1 MNNAFGWLRLPRW
14 ALPAAAIGLVA
25 ALAPAVAL
33 AQAGPDVIKS
43 FNGSGLTLRAYI
55 NGILKQNNLADG
67 VADAPHQNFWDKLS
81 YKEFTTGNVPGVDAG
96 PNPPYRILVV
106 GDGAN
111 SNLVLALQGK
121 GPLFDKDTG
130 AIGRMPAN
138 ANPPEMPFFT
148 DTQIEPIIDWINRH
162 CPNPGAREA
171 VARSPH
177 PPLPR
182 RRRRPS

>member
-1 MNNAFGWLRLPRW
+1 MKNAFRWLRFLPRW
-14 ALPAAAIGLVA
+14 AAAISLVA
-25 ALAPAVAL
+25 ALTPALAL
-33 AQAGPDVIKS
+33 AQAGPRINS
-43 FNGSGLTLRAYI
+43 FNGNGLTLRAYI

-67 VADAPHQNFWDKLS
+67 VASAPHLNFWDTLN
-81 YKEFTTGNVPGVDAG
+81 YREFTTGNVPGVEAG

-148 DTQIEPIIDWINRH
+148 DAQIQPIIDWINRR
-162 CPNPGAREA
+162 CPNPGGPDARR
-171 VARSPH
+171 AR
-177 PPLPR
+177 PR
-182 RRRRPS
+182 ADSKRR

>member
-1 MNNAFGWLRLPRW
+1 MEYASGSPRTAHLSPRL
-14 ALPAAAIGLVA
+14 ACAAAAIGFVA
-25 ALAPAVAL
+25 ALTPVSAL
-33 AQAGPDVIKS
+33 AQAIDS
-43 FNGSGLTLRAYI
+43 YNGNGLTLRAYI

-67 VADAPHQNFWDKLS
+67 VASAPHLNFWDTLN

-111 SNLVLALQGK
+111 SNLVMALQGK

-148 DTQIEPIIDWINRH
+148 AAQIEPIIDWINRG
-162 CPNPGAREA
+162 CPNPGGK
-171 VARSPH
+171 
-177 PPLPR
+177 
-182 RRRRPS
+182 

>member
-1 MNNAFGWLRLPRW
+1 LQAENIFAKIRLELRLREGLMKNAFGWLRFLPRW
-14 ALPAAAIGLVA
+14 AAAIGLVA
-25 ALAPAVAL
+25 ALTPALAI
-33 AQAGPDVIKS
+33 AQAGPGVINS

-67 VADAPHQNFWDKLS
+67 VASAPHLNFWDTLN
-81 YKEFTTGNVPGVDAG
+81 YRDFTTGNVPGVEEG

-111 SNLVLALQGK
+111 SNLVLALEGK

-138 ANPPEMPFFT
+138 ANPPEMPYFT
-148 DTQIEPIIDWINRH
+148 AAQIQPIIDWINKG
-162 CPNPGAREA
+162 CPNPGGT
-171 VARSPH
+171 
-177 PPLPR
+177 
-182 RRRRPS
+182 